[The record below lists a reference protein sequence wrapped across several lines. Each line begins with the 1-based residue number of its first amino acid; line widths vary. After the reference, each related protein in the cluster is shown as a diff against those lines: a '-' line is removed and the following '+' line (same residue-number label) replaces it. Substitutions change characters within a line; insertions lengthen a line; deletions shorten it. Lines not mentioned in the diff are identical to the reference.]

1 MTASARAVGVA
12 ERSPRAR
19 DPMLADRNI
28 VVAQGY
34 EAGGDIGE
42 IASRVLGPEIVDA
55 VGPEVQV
62 LAARARQDWRQALA
76 ILGVLQQRFGA
87 PSRKDWACTDL
98 LQTHFPGLPK
108 QTVQFW
114 QQIGSGRAA
123 AATDNQSGVSATTH
137 MEKYCDPPP

>member
-1 MTASARAVGVA
+1 MAPAATDSRRGAISAPV
-12 ERSPRAR
+12 SPGCR
-19 DPMLADRNI
+19 P
-28 VVAQGY
+28 G
-34 EAGGDIGE
+34 
-42 IASRVLGPEIVDA
+42 
-55 VGPEVQV
+55 
-62 LAARARQDWRQALA
+62 QALA

-137 MEKYCDPPP
+137 MEKYCEPPP